1 MQVTTGPTAGR
12 FVRFTL
18 AAVIAA
24 AAAVVPAGTAV
35 AKPTPTPT
43 QKAAAIVLPAV
54 LYLEVHWEGW
64 IRDRVTGARIEP
76 KSVTGVSR
84 CSGFAVTNDGY
95 IVTTAAC
102 LDLARIAPTLFGQVA
117 QRRIDAGEYTAA
129 DKPALVANLLAT
141 ATIGGET
148 TSDAPVRA
156 VYAQRGPAKA
166 GLTSGEALPAQV
178 VPLEPATDD
187 PPGTAEVGLVKIE
200 KSNQPIVT
208 LTDASDLKV
217 GTPLEVVGYRA
228 ASDAGDTTL
237 TPVDDD
243 AKISVAGTET
253 ADPLY
258 QSTATAT
265 ADMAGGPLVDLN
277 GNVLGLVGSDPATA
291 QGSRF
296 LVRSSVISDVLA
308 KAQVK
313 NQLGKVDK
321 DYRAGLAAYYDG
333 RYTEAIEAFDQ
344 VLAAVPSH
352 AQAQG
357 YRQDALNRRRTEGAG
372 AEVERSLL
380 TRYSST
386 IIVVAAVIVLLL
398 GLILGSRWRARAA
411 AHLAPAPNGEDPAAP
426 SEGSAPAS
434 TVDSSR
440 AASAKASGDNAPAL
454 VYCVNCGVGSSTG
467 TGACETCGKPFPGHA
482 QPAAAP

>member
-54 LYLEVHWEGW
+54 LYLEVHWQGW
-64 IRDRVTGARIEP
+64 IRDRVTNALLEP
-76 KSVTGVSR
+76 TSVTGVSR

-102 LDLARIAPTLFGQVA
+102 LDPAQIAPALFGQVA
-117 QRRIDAGEYTAA
+117 QRRVDAGQNSAA
-129 DKPALVANLLAT
+129 DKPAVVANLLAS
-141 ATIGGET
+141 AVIGGENPGEE
-148 TSDAPVRA
+148 PVRT
-156 VYAQRGPAKA
+156 VYAQRGSAKA

-178 VPLEPATDD
+178 VPLDMATDD
-187 PPGTAEVGLVKIE
+187 PPGTTTVGLVKIE

-208 LTDASDLKV
+208 LTDSADLKV
-217 GTPLEVVGYRA
+217 GTPVEVVGYRA
-228 ASDAGDTTL
+228 TSDAGDSTL
-237 TPVDDD
+237 TPVEDD
-243 AKISVAGTET
+243 AKITVAGTAT
-253 ADPLY
+253 DDPLY

-265 ADMAGGPLVDLN
+265 TDMAGGPLVDLS
-277 GNVLGLVGSDPATA
+277 GNVVGLVGSDPATA
-291 QGSRF
+291 QGSRL

-344 VLAAVPSH
+344 VLAAIPSH
-352 AQAQG
+352 AQAQE
-357 YRQDALNRRRTEGAG
+357 YRQDALNRRRSEGSG

-398 GLILGSRWRARAA
+398 GLILGSRWRTRAA
-411 AHLAPAPNGEDPAAP
+411 AHLAPTGTGTDPGAATP
-426 SEGSAPAS
+426 VS
-434 TVDSSR
+434 TVDSS
-440 AASAKASGDNAPAL
+440 AAGTAKAPPNSAPGL

-467 TGACETCGKPFPGHA
+467 TGTCETCGKQFPDRT